1 MIYLDNCA
9 TTEVDEDVAYAAF
22 EMMREFYGNPSS
34 PYGLGRTALRKITEA
49 RHQVAQVIGAPTERL
64 FFTSGGTEANNLALQ
79 GTLAALEK
87 KGRIITTTI
96 EHASVLDTCKYL
108 KGQGYDVVFVS
119 PRNGRIHAEDIIDA
133 VDENTQI
140 VSVMA
145 VNNETGEILPIQKIA
160 QGIKAKNLKVLFHCD
175 CVQAYGKLPL
185 NLNDIPIDL
194 ISMSAHKIYA
204 PKGCGAL
211 YIRDKIPFVP
221 LVYGGKQE
229 SMTRPGTENSAGIAA
244 FGKAA
249 NNALR
254 NIRRDWDYVTELNQY
269 LRQELKSIEGAVIN
283 SPEDGMPYVLNISL
297 PILTT
302 EEWLHVFRMN
312 NICISGS
319 SACGRGEKSRVI
331 KEMGI
336 TGRRADSV
344 LRIGLGKKNTKEEL
358 DVFMNLIKNIYKERN
373 LNYEQ
378 NQ

>member
-160 QGIKAKNLKVLFHCD
+160 QGIKAKNPKVLFHCD

-211 YIRDKIPFVP
+211 YIRDKISFVP